1 MLGTSLAVQWLR
13 LYAPSAGS
21 MGLIPG
27 WGTKIP
33 HAAHTVWPKEGND
46 RLLDTVSLGQKSS
59 PKCSSA
65 ELESIVFILAINL

>member
-1 MLGTSLAVQWLR
+1 
-13 LYAPSAGS
+13 